1 MAGPP
6 APIGRIALASALV
19 AGLIA
24 VALAVTVVNYRNA
37 VGARQRAA
45 DAMGDAAAARSAEKY
60 LARERETVGDAVL
73 GLHPFRSDLLLPR
86 AQLRSELSTVGIA
99 QPGERRLVRAALR
112 ANEGVNAIFADAARL
127 RSRGLAAL
135 RIFDLRLDHWQE
147 GVLAPLRLL
156 VSANNREQAAIEAS
170 ATRSSRRALLFAIF
184 AGAIAIAGGLGLGM
198 YADRLLREI
207 ASRNKQLRR
216 LDRMKD
222 DFVATVSHE
231 LRTPLTSIRGYLD
244 LLLDGEAGS
253 LTDEQYHFL
262 TIVGRNAD
270 RLLRVAGDLLF
281 VAQVEAGTLSLQ
293 REPAD
298 LDELV
303 RQAVDA
309 ARPAAA
315 EKRVELEVEPDGLCE
330 VDVDRARLAQVL
342 DNLLSNAVK
351 FTPAGGHVTVRTR
364 RRGDSV
370 ALEVVD
376 DGMGMSESELDHLFR
391 RFYRASGAIE
401 QAIQGT
407 GLGLTITKAIVEA
420 HDGRITVMSSP
431 GDGTTFSV
439 ELPLVQALVAA

>member
-1 MAGPP
+1 VAGPP

-45 DAMGDAAAARSAEKY
+45 DAIGDAAAARSAEKY
-60 LARERETVGDAVL
+60 LARERETVSDAVL
-73 GLHPFRSDLLLPR
+73 GLHPFRSDLLVGR
-86 AQLRSELSTVGIA
+86 AQFRNELSTVGIA

-112 ANEGVNAIFADAARL
+112 ASEGVNAIFADAARL
-127 RSRGLAAL
+127 RSRGLATF
-135 RIFDLRLDHWQE
+135 RSFDLRLDRWQE
-147 GVLAPLRLL
+147 GVLVPLRRP
-156 VSANNREQAAIEAS
+156 VSANNREQAAIEVS
-170 ATRSSRRALLFAIF
+170 ATRSSRRAFLFAIF
-184 AGAIAIAGGLGLGM
+184 AGAIAIVGGLGFGM
-198 YADRLLREI
+198 YADRLVREI
-207 ASRNKQLRR
+207 AARNEQLRR

-222 DFVATVSHE
+222 DFVAAVSHE

-253 LTDEQYHFL
+253 LTDEQHHFL

-303 RQAVDA
+303 HQAVDA

-315 EKRVELEVEPDGLCE
+315 EKRVELEVEPDGLGA

-351 FTPAGGHVTVRTR
+351 FTPAGRHVTV
-364 RRGDSV
+364 V

-376 DGMGMSESELDHLFR
+376 DGIGMSQSELEHLFQ

-407 GLGLTITKAIVEA
+407 GLGLTIAKAIVEA

-431 GDGTTFSV
+431 GDGTTFNV
-439 ELPLVQALVAA
+439 KLPLVRALVAA

>member
-1 MAGPP
+1 VAGPP

-19 AGLIA
+19 AALIA

-45 DAMGDAAAARSAEKY
+45 DAIGDAAAARSAEKY
-60 LARERETVGDAVL
+60 LARERETVSDAVL
-73 GLHPFRSDLLLPR
+73 GLHPFRSDLLAR
-86 AQLRSELSTVGIA
+86 RVQLRSALSTVGIA
-99 QPGERRLVRAALR
+99 QPNERRVVRAALR
-112 ANEGVNAIFADAARL
+112 ANEGVNAIFADAVRL
-127 RSRGLAAL
+127 QNPGLAAF
-135 RIFDLRLDHWQE
+135 RIFDLRLDRWQE

-156 VSANNREQAAIEAS
+156 ISANNREQSAVEAS
-170 ATRSSRRALLFAIF
+170 ATRSSRRAFLFAIF
-184 AGAIAIAGGLGLGM
+184 AGAIAIGGGLAFGM
-198 YADRLLREI
+198 YADRLVREI
-207 ASRNKQLRR
+207 AARNKQLRR

-222 DFVATVSHE
+222 DFVAAVSHE

-244 LLLDGEAGS
+244 LMLDGEAGI
-253 LTDEQYHFL
+253 LTDEQHHFL

-281 VAQVEAGTLSLQ
+281 VAQVEAGTLSLLRGQ
-293 REPAD
+293 AD

-315 EKRVELEVEPDGLCE
+315 EKRVELEIEPDGLCE
-330 VDVDRARLAQVL
+330 VEVDRARLAQVL

-376 DGMGMSESELDHLFR
+376 DGMGMSESELEHLFE
-391 RFYRASGAIE
+391 RFYRTNGAIE

-407 GLGLTITKAIVEA
+407 GLGLAIAKAIVEA
-420 HDGRITVMSSP
+420 HDGRITVMSTP
-431 GDGTTFSV
+431 GDGTTFRV
-439 ELPLVQALVAA
+439 ELPLMQALVAA

>member
-1 MAGPP
+1 VAGPP

-60 LARERETVGDAVL
+60 LARERETVSDAVL
-73 GLHPFRSDLLLPR
+73 GLHPVRSDLLAR
-86 AQLRSELSTVGIA
+86 RVQLRSALSTVGIA
-99 QPGERRLVRAALR
+99 QPNERRLVRAALH
-112 ANEGVNAIFADAARL
+112 ANEGVNAIFADAVRL
-127 RSRGLAAL
+127 QKPGLAAF
-135 RIFDLRLDHWQE
+135 RIFDLRLDRWQQ

-170 ATRSSRRALLFAIF
+170 ATRSSQRAFLFAIF
-184 AGAIAIAGGLGLGM
+184 AGAIAIAGGFAFGM
-198 YADRLLREI
+198 YADRLVREI
-207 ASRNKQLRR
+207 AARNKQLRR

-222 DFVATVSHE
+222 DFVAAVSHE

-244 LLLDGEAGS
+244 LMLDGEAGI
-253 LTDEQYHFL
+253 LTDEQHHFL

-293 REPAD
+293 RGPAD

-309 ARPAAA
+309 ARPAAS
-315 EKRVELEVEPDGLCE
+315 EKRVELEIEPDGLCE
-330 VDVDRARLAQVL
+330 VEVDRARLAQVL

-364 RRGDSV
+364 RLGDAV

-376 DGMGMSESELDHLFR
+376 DGMGMSESELEHLFQ
-391 RFYRASGAIE
+391 RFYRTSGAIE

-407 GLGLTITKAIVEA
+407 GLGLAIAKAIVEA
-420 HDGRITVMSSP
+420 HNGRISVMSTP

-439 ELPLVQALVAA
+439 ELPLVRALVAA